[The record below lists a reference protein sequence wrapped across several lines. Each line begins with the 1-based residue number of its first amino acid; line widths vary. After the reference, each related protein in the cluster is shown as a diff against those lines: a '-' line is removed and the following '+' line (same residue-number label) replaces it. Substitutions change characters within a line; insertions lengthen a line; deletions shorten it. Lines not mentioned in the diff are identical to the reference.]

1 MDILQEVKL
10 PKKPLPI
17 VIIGAGGIIKD
28 AHLPAYKIAGFPVR
42 GIFNRT
48 REKAQAL
55 KEEFD
60 IVEKTY
66 NSIPELI
73 EDAISCNAVY
83 DIALPANYT
92 CDVLEQLP
100 NGSAVLIQKPMG
112 ETLEEAHQILEICQ
126 RKKFISGINFQLRYA
141 PYIIAARDLIEK
153 GILGE
158 VYDLEVMV
166 CVYTPWHLW
175 DFLFELP
182 RMEILYHSVHYLDMI
197 RSFLGNPKK
206 VYASSIKHPKMKEL
220 AQTRSTM
227 ILDFEECVQA
237 RVITN
242 HGHEFGLE
250 KQQSYVKFEGT
261 KGAVKIRIGLSMDYP
276 KGVPDKFEY
285 ISLEDEN
292 PTWKEVPLKGSWF
305 PEAFIGTMAGV
316 QNSYLNNEIPLLHS
330 TEDCY
335 DTMKLVEAA
344 YKSSETGGVVFSEI
358 DELK

>member
-1 MDILQEVKL
+1 MDINQRVSL
-10 PKKPLPI
+10 PKNPLPI
-17 VIIGAGGIIKD
+17 VIIGAGSIIRD
-28 AHLPAYKIAGFPVR
+28 AHLPAYKLANFPVR
-42 GIFNRT
+42 GIYNRT
-48 REKAQAL
+48 KERAL
-55 KEEFD
+55 ELKNEFD
-60 IVEKTY
+60 FVEKVYDTV
-66 NSIPELI
+66 SELI
-73 EDAISCNAVY
+73 EDAKSCNAVY
-83 DIALPANYT
+83 DIALPANRN
-92 CDVLEQLP
+92 CEILELLP
-100 NGSAVLIQKPMG
+100 EGSAVLIQKPMG
-112 ETLEEAHQILEICQ
+112 ESLDEAQQILEICH
-126 RKKFISGINFQLRYA
+126 RKKFVSGINFQLRYA
-141 PYIIAARDLIEK
+141 PYIIAARDLINK

-158 VYDLEVMV
+158 LYDLEVMV

-197 RSFLGNPKK
+197 RSFFGNPKK

-220 AQTRSTM
+220 AQTRTTM
-227 ILDFEECVQA
+227 ILDYDNHVQA

-261 KGAVKIRIGLSMDYP
+261 KGSVKIRIGLSMDYP

-285 ISLEDEN
+285 ISLEDES

-316 QNSYLNNEIPLLHS
+316 QNSYLDKEIPLLHS
-330 TEDCY
+330 TDDCY

-344 YKSSETGGVVFSEI
+344 YKSSETGGVKLSDIE
-358 DELK
+358 